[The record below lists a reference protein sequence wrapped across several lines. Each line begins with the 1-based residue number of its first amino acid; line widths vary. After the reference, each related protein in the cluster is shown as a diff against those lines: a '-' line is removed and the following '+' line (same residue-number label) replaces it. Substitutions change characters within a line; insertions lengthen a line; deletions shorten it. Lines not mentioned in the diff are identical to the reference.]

1 MLVEILEK
9 GMSPGGLSGL
19 NIYPEKIFQTKAE
32 EELGLPREKAEP
44 SLIEVVTG
52 LVPAA
57 MIL

>member
-1 MLVEILEK
+1 MRAEIPEK
-9 GMSPGGLSGL
+9 GKSPGDLSGL
-19 NIYPEKIFQTKAE
+19 NIYPGKIFQTKAE
-32 EELGLPREKAEP
+32 VLELPREKAEL

>member
-1 MLVEILEK
+1 MRAEILEK
-9 GMSPGGLSGL
+9 GKSPRGLSGL

-32 EELGLPREKAEP
+32 VLELPREKAEP

>member
-1 MLVEILEK
+1 
-9 GMSPGGLSGL
+9 MSPGGLSGL

-32 EELGLPREKAEP
+32 EVLGLPREKAEP

>member
-32 EELGLPREKAEP
+32 VPELPREKAEP

>member
-32 EELGLPREKAEP
+32 VLEVLREKAEP

-52 LVPAA
+52 LMPAA

>member
-1 MLVEILEK
+1 MLAEILEK
-9 GMSPGGLSGL
+9 GKSPRGLSGL

-32 EELGLPREKAEP
+32 VLELEKAEP